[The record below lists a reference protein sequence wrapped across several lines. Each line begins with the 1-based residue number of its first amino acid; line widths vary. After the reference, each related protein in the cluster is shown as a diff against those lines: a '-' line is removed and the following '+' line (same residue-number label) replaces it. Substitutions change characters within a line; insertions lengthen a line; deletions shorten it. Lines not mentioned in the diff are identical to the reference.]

1 MWLLYLLYLFYDKRM
16 TNA

>member
-1 MWLLYLLYLFYDKRM
+1 MLLQWMFLFYDKRM